1 MQRITAILLAFL
13 LLLSVFSYA
22 GCAEQKSGVETT
34 AAATIAE
41 RAAETNVTDMPDIP
55 DNLPEMDFEGYGF
68 RMLIETKE
76 IATYN
81 PEGMDGEIVNDA
93 TYKRNSDIAERFNI
107 KFVTVDAGGD
117 LNTLNTLANKTIL
130 AGTDDFDLAFEHV
143 IYGPNSTLEG
153 LYMDLYSLEYLDFNQ
168 PWWPKETINELT
180 LNGKMFLGSG
190 GIAPTSLLGSK
201 VIVANRDALQ
211 DRNTDVPYQSV
222 LDGIWTMD
230 MLISMTK
237 DVYDDLNGNG
247 EQDFE
252 DFYGYTT
259 QPHQN
264 GFIVGC
270 DISVLKKTEDGGLEI
285 DAYSE
290 KMVSLVEMLYDWY
303 FESESVYITSTDR
316 TNPEYFVNIFDLG
329 HALFAFSQIHNIVDI
344 YRYGEINYGIIP
356 LPKYDEVQDT
366 YRTFAHE
373 TFFCVPVTTTDTD
386 RTSVIIE
393 AMSAEGYKQ
402 ITPAFYEIVLK
413 EKLAGDSETVQMLEI
428 INDNR
433 AISFAYIYDNWE
445 GFGHLFSA
453 IFTWTG
459 NNKRDYTS
467 YYETRLNSATKRI
480 DKIIACFADE

>member
-1 MQRITAILLAFL
+1 MHKITALLLAL
-13 LLLSVFSYA
+13 VMLFSA
-22 GCAEQKSGVETT
+22 VSFIGCAEKESGYKITT
-34 AAATIAE
+34 PIAE
-41 RAAETNVTDMPDIP
+41 EIASETDITDVP
-55 DNLPEMDFEGYGF
+55 DNLPAMDFEGYKF

-76 IATYN
+76 INTYN
-81 PEGMDGEIVNDA
+81 PTEMDGEIVNDA
-93 TYKRNSDIAERFNI
+93 TCKRNADIAERFNME
-107 KFVTVDAGGD
+107 FVTLDAAGD
-117 LNTLNTLANKTIL
+117 LGVLNSLAKKIIL

-153 LYMDLYSLEYLDFNQ
+153 LYMDLYSLEYLDFSQ
-168 PWWPKETINELT
+168 PWWPKETTDELT

-190 GIAPTSLLGSK
+190 GIAPTPLLGSK

-222 LDGIWTMD
+222 LDGSWTMD

-237 DVYDDLNGNG
+237 DVYEDLNGNG
-247 EQDFE
+247 EQDFD
-252 DFYGYTT
+252 DFYGYAT

-285 DAYSE
+285 DAYGD

-303 FESESVYITSTDR
+303 FESDSVYITSTDS
-316 TNPEYFVNIFDLG
+316 TKPEYFVNSFDRG
-329 HALFAFSQIHNIVDI
+329 HALFAFSKIENIVDT
-344 YRYGEINYGIIP
+344 YRYGEVNYGILP
-356 LPKYDEVQDT
+356 LPKYDEAQDT

-393 AMSAEGYKQ
+393 AMSAEGYKK

-413 EKLAGDSETVQMLEI
+413 EKLSNDPETVQMLVI

-453 IFTWTG
+453 IFSWTG

-467 YYETRLNSATKRI
+467 YYESRLSSATKRL
-480 DKIIACFADE
+480 DKIVAGFSG